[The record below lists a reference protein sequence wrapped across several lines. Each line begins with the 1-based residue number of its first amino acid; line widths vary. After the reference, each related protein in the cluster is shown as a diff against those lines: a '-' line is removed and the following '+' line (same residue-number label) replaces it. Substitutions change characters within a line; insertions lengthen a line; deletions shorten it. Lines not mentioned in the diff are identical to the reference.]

1 MRPSS
6 LLSLL
11 SLLSPFAAT
20 ACVAGRSELR
30 WLAATAAP

>member
-1 MRPSS
+1 MRSSS

-11 SLLSPFAAT
+11 APLSLFAAT